1 MAKQQAKAT
10 IDPNGLVLGG
20 QIFEED
26 AQATIKNANWVFGN
40 RPTCHLSQQ
49 VGAEL
54 DGSGDEIKPATLG
67 IEFRVVASG
76 SVRVFMF
83 YIYVEPEVVT
93 LTAGATCYMVG
104 GTSEVK
110 FVIGDT
116 NQTISYDQSA
126 GDSGTEKTAS
136 FATADTGTG
145 WLLCEVYIEKKT
157 STDKQTLHSIRVQNN
172 SITSSLPSPVIEGDS
187 EAMDVQEEGSAVVL
201 SARKLNFTGNAIT
214 ATSGG
219 SGVATVN
226 VTPPKALVPEQ
237 TSIAGTASTQVGAVY
252 LKAATYT
259 IRAFFGE
266 TAGAHTATLKIDAN
280 GGSNLH
286 TFTSSAAP
294 AAVSQSNVVVSAAGW
309 FDIFMFTDNAS
320 GVAICQGLEFEG

>member
-1 MAKQQAKAT
+1 MAKEQAKAT

-26 AQATIKNANWVFGN
+26 AQATIKNANWIFGN
-40 RPTCHLSQQ
+40 RPTVHLNQQ

-54 DGSGDEIKPATLG
+54 DGSGDDVAPRTLG
-67 IEFRVVASG
+67 IEFRASASG
-76 SVRVFMF
+76 MVRVLMF
-83 YIYVEPEVVT
+83 YIHVEPEIVQIR
-93 LTAGATCYMVG
+93 AGAACYVVAGTCD
-104 GTSEVK
+104 VK
-110 FVIGDT
+110 FVVGADE
-116 NQTISYDQSA
+116 QTITGYGS
-126 GDSGTEKTAS
+126 GTSGTEQS
-136 FATADTGTG
+136 VDFDTADTGTG
-145 WLLCEVYIEKKT
+145 WLLCEVHIEKT
-157 STDKQTLHSIRVQNN
+157 SGTSKQTLHRIRVQNIN
-172 SITSSLPSPVIEGDS
+172 ILSSLPSPVIEGDS

-237 TSIAGTASTQVGAVY
+237 TSITGTASTQVGAVY